1 MTKRKGAVLALL
13 LLPVAASAQDA
24 PKIPPAVAAI
34 GGCWQGEGAVMG
46 KPVTLKLTVY
56 PIVEG
61 AMFAIDADSVATAD
75 PKDRYAA
82 HLLFGDGGKD
92 GAIFGYWADSFG
104 PAYTATGK
112 GAPTADGFAITYP
125 YPDADF
131 VNQWRLHDGDLSW
144 QITAKDK
151 AGKEEVFARYTLRH
165 ASCGTSA
172 G

>member
-1 MTKRKGAVLALL
+1 MTNKLGAALALL
-13 LLPVAASAQDA
+13 LLPMAASAQDV
-24 PKIPPAVAAI
+24 PKVPDAVAAI
-34 GGCWQGEGAVMG
+34 GGCWRGDGAVMG
-46 KPVTLKLTVY
+46 KPVTLKLTIY

-61 AMFAIDADSVATAD
+61 AMFAVDAESIATAD

-112 GAPTADGFAITYP
+112 GAPTADGFTITYP

-131 VNQWRLHDGDLSW
+131 VNQWRLHDDSLDW
-144 QITAKDK
+144 QIVAKDK
-151 AGKEEVFARYTLRH
+151 AGKQTPFARYTLRPVK
-165 ASCGTSA
+165 CGAA